1 MGGRTRRRRFETRRR
16 QAIRLVAVLV
26 VLLGAYSYWA
36 IAVPM
41 GKGQAKVISIA
52 SGESA
57 PAVAAQLEKA
67 GLIRSRHA
75 FLAYAYFTR
84 RYGRLQAGGYRLEPD
99 MSAAQILDA
108 LYHGT
113 HRAWRWLTLPEGYTV
128 RQIADAVDRAKLATR
143 EEFLH
148 ATHLRRNPGFPLPE
162 TGVEGYLFP
171 DTYRVEWD
179 EHAPELADQMLRQ
192 FQRVVWEGLF
202 GGKAEYRGRRVHD
215 IVTLASLVEAEAKH
229 DHERAVIAGVLMNRL
244 RQGRRLE
251 CDATV
256 QYALGADRKPRLLYK
271 DLQLESEY
279 NTYRHDGLP
288 PGPICNPGLASLAA
302 AREPANVP
310 YLYYVAK
317 TDGSHV
323 FSTTFAEHTAAIA
336 RIRQGAGQ

>member
-1 MGGRTRRRRFETRRR
+1 MRRRRLR
-16 QAIRLVAVLV
+16 AWVRLVAVLV

-41 GKGQAKVISIA
+41 GKGQPKVISIA
-52 SGESA
+52 PGQSA
-57 PAVAAQLEKA
+57 WAVAGTLEKA
-67 GLIRSRHA
+67 RLIRSRTA
-75 FLAYAYFTR
+75 FFAYAYLTR
-84 RYGRLQAGGYRLEPD
+84 RYRHLQAGGYRLAPE

-108 LYHGT
+108 LCHGT
-113 HRAWRWLTLPEGYTV
+113 HRAWRWLTIPEGYTA
-128 RQIADAVDRAKLATR
+128 RQIAKAVEKAKLGTP
-143 EEFLH
+143 EEFLRAAA
-148 ATHLRRNPGFPLPE
+148 ATKPGFSLPRA
-162 TGVEGYLFP
+162 GVEGYLFP

-179 EHAPELADQMLRQ
+179 ERAPELADQMRRQ
-192 FQRVVWEGLF
+192 FRRVVWEGLF

-229 DHERAVIAGVLMNRL
+229 DNERAVIAGVLMNRL

-256 QYALGADRKPRLLYK
+256 QYALGADRKQRLLYK

-288 PGPICNPGLASLAA
+288 PGPICNPGLASLEAA
-302 AREPANVP
+302 MDPANVP
-310 YLYYVAK
+310 YLYYVAEA
-317 TDGSHV
+317 DGSHV

-336 RIRQGAGQ
+336 RIRQGAGR